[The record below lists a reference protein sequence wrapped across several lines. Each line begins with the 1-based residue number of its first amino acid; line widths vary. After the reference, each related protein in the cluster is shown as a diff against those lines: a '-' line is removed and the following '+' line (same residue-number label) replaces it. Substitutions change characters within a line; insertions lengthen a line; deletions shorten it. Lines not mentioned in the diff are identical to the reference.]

1 MGQVY
6 VHQHNFVATMV
17 NVSYDLL
24 YAMAGKT
31 ALMEVMNL
39 DVVSAEFTFSFAI
52 SYFFY
57 KKY

>member
-1 MGQVY
+1 MGQAY

-17 NVSYDLL
+17 NVSYDLQ

-39 DVVSAEFTFSFAI
+39 DVVSVEFSFAI

-57 KKY
+57 KEH